1 MMRLILASA
10 SPRRAELLAAA
21 GYSFETCAVDID
33 EHVRQGELP
42 ADYVRR
48 LAQEKSAAAAG
59 NLLRVEGAAG
69 SLHAT
74 SAAPDRRRQG
84 YGSPPTFAAEGEGGS
99 RTLESSE
106 GMSCVGSSFNRT
118 DVVVLAADTSVV
130 VDDRIFGKPRDD
142 EEAAA
147 MIRQLAGRAHQVLTG
162 MSLRHASREMGGVES
177 TAVWFTALTAEDV
190 EWYIASGEGRGKAGA
205 YAIQGLASRFIP
217 RIEGS
222 YSNVVG
228 LPIATVHALIR
239 QVTT

>member
-10 SPRRAELLAAA
+10 SPRRAELLTAA

-48 LAQEKSAAAAG
+48 LAQAKSAAAAG
-59 NLLRVEGAAG
+59 SLLRLEGAAG

-74 SAAPDRRRQG
+74 SAAPRQG
-84 YGSPPTFAAEGEGGS
+84 YGGLPKFAAEGAGGS
-99 RTLESSE
+99 PTLESSD

-118 DVVVLAADTSVV
+118 DAVVLAADTSVV

-239 QVTT
+239 QMTT